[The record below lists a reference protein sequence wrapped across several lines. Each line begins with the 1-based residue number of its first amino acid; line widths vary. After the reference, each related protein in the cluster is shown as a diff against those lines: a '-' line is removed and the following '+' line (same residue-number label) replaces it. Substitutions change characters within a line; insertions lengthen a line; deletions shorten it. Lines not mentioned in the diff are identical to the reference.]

1 MIVSLPHLAHHFPVI
16 GPGCIQ
22 QQQRMPGG
30 RSVYNDKMVVG
41 LFDDPGEC
49 LKHGNL
55 FGAGGTEIFLQYR
68 QSLFIQTFSLIFQHK
83 ATIALSLCFWIDTA
97 DLKAWQRAIQ
107 GVRQVAAGSEVVR
120 WTL

>member
-1 MIVSLPHLAHHFPVI
+1 
-16 GPGCIQ
+16 
-22 QQQRMPGG
+22 
-30 RSVYNDKMVVG
+30 MVVG